1 MAVSIKDV
9 EYVAKLARLK
19 FNDQEKEKFTHELN
33 DILKYVEKLS
43 EVDTE
48 GVDISISSYPM
59 YNALREDEV
68 MPSLDRKTVLENAPD
83 SGYGYFKV
91 PKVIE

>member
-9 EYVAKLARLK
+9 EHVAKLARLK

-68 MPSLDRKTVLENAPD
+68 QPSMDRKTVLENAPD

>member
-1 MAVSIKDV
+1 M
-9 EYVAKLARLK
+9 
-19 FNDQEKEKFTHELN
+19 
-33 DILKYVEKLS
+33 
-43 EVDTE
+43 
-48 GVDISISSYPM
+48 DISISSYPM

>member
-48 GVDISISSYPM
+48 GVDISISAYPM

-68 MPSLDRKTVLENAPD
+68 KPSMDRKTVLENAPD

>member
-68 MPSLDRKTVLENAPD
+68 QPSMDRKTVLENAPD